1 MRALAQVAAGMR
13 LQLDIVRR
21 LPTQLLVLI
30 TAPLFSAIFMSLVIN
45 EDATA
50 RVDAAVIGP
59 GLMSLWLISLSVAAA
74 MLREDRFAGRL
85 ELFLSTSATLSLV
98 VLGRILSLSIVGML
112 AFAESWLVAR
122 FAFGIHIPVNHIGLV
137 VLALVVTMLS
147 SSATA
152 TLLTSAF
159 VLSRNLHVFQNS
171 MSYPVYI
178 LGGVV
183 VPLTSLP
190 GWLQPVSKVV
200 YLSWCADLLRSAMS
214 AADPQDVGLDIAMAL
229 GLGAIALATAIA
241 LTNHILGILRRN
253 ASAGLA

>member
-1 MRALAQVAAGMR
+1 
-13 LQLDIVRR
+13 
-21 LPTQLLVLI
+21 
-30 TAPLFSAIFMSLVIN
+30 
-45 EDATA
+45 
-50 RVDAAVIGP
+50 
-59 GLMSLWLISLSVAAA
+59 
-74 MLREDRFAGRL
+74 
-85 ELFLSTSATLSLV
+85 
-98 VLGRILSLSIVGML
+98 
-112 AFAESWLVAR
+112 
-122 FAFGIHIPVNHIGLV
+122 
-137 VLALVVTMLS
+137 
-147 SSATA
+147 
-152 TLLTSAF
+152 LLTSAF

-183 VPLTSLP
+183 VPLTTLP

-214 AADPQDVGLDIAMAL
+214 ASSPRDVALDITMAL